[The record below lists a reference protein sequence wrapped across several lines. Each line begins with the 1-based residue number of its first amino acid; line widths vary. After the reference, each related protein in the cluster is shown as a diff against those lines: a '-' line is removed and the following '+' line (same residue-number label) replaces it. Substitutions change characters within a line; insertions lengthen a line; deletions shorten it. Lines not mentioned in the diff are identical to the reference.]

1 MSNKPT
7 AKFWGAIN
15 KKNLDQVLSLDSA
28 ITSHEK
34 YGDQIKVDAAQWD
47 GGNISIKFYHK
58 ETNSNIDLLTLRPQK
73 DGTYSVQSN
82 NSSNVTEEIDSP
94 F

>member
-1 MSNKPT
+1 MSNNKPT

-15 KKNLDQVLSLDSA
+15 KRNLDQVLSLESA
-28 ITSHEK
+28 VTSHEK
-34 YGDQIKVDAAQWD
+34 YGDQIKVDAAQWE

-58 ETNSNIDLLTLRPQK
+58 ATNSNIDLLTLRPQK
-73 DGTYSVQSN
+73 DGTYSVEASN
-82 NSSNVTEEIDSP
+82 STDDNDDSP